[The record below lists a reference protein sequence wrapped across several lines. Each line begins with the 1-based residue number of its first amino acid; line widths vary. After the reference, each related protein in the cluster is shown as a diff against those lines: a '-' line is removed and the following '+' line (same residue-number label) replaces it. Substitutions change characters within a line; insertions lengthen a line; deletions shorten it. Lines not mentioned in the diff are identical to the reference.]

1 MEGVMGF
8 GDEDEDME
16 DMEAME
22 FELQLMTFMEPGE
35 QWTKGPHVV

>member
-1 MEGVMGF
+1 MGF

-22 FELQLMTFMEPGE
+22 SELQLMTIMEPYE
-35 QWTKGPHVV
+35 Q

>member
-1 MEGVMGF
+1 MGF

-22 FELQLMTFMEPGE
+22 SELQLMTFMQPGE
-35 QWTKGPHVV
+35 Q

>member
-1 MEGVMGF
+1 MGF

-22 FELQLMTFMEPGE
+22 SELRLMTFMEPRE
-35 QWTKGPHVV
+35 Q